1 MLSFLMSSASSVEDK
16 ELKIEFGT
24 EQYSITWKCFPC
36 VKKKKKKLSQATF
49 LYIQFD
55 N

>member
-1 MLSFLMSSASSVEDK
+1 MPSFLMSSASSVEDK

-36 VKKKKKKLSQATF
+36 VKKKKLSQATF